1 MRRSIY
7 ITTLLIWLAAVAARA
22 TAIWAPTWAEGEAA
36 SHVKYDD
43 SKSILCG
50 PSRAEALNYL
60 GEKQN
65 GFFYKNT
72 VLNKFESKLNL
83 EYYLTDK
90 VTFVKGRSYII
101 NFTVSVN
108 YPYNF
113 NDTKVKLQLRDG
125 TTSTANVLKDLGEIS
140 LKGISTISPSLA
152 INSAP
157 AEGYVCLV
165 LTGTFKEWDSF
176 QCHFNDFS
184 IHNSDIKPIITNKPA
199 TTLNINLDKIPTL
212 NVTAIGADIAYKW
225 YAKAPTAT
233 SWTDIGVA
241 EQNYKPE
248 NFGPGYQFK
257 CVVSNRYGT
266 TETEPVTVEEVIVM
280 GTEDPESGLYY
291 ASVSLP
297 CDYALDENT
306 VAYKAKWNN
315 AKTALT
321 MDRVVLTDPYI
332 PKQSISGGL
341 ILQSTSEYIWLSI
354 PKSDIGRRTFY
365 DDNVLKA
372 STAYEAGK
380 TYLFGFK
387 DNKKVM
393 SYSSSKGNFYEG
405 IYVSGTTYSDG
416 IEMVFPKRCDVR
428 YRVKPL
434 ERDEVTGTMERQILV
449 YPFDITLNASQYKR
463 EGYVFKGWSIKD
475 AGVNHNA
482 LAYTDQQ
489 YFNNFEDGDSFV
501 LYALWHKL
509 DDQGNFPIS
518 SNDDWKV
525 FCTYVKRTNNVI
537 NAKLE
542 ADITAAGENRT
553 EAVGTE
559 SKPYTGIFDGNG
571 HKITVNYTSYEPFAA
586 PFSVVG
592 TSTIKNL
599 TVEGDI
605 LTYNQCAGGIIGF
618 NQGSGTILDKC
629 VSNVNIVAAS
639 DGYGGHG
646 GLVAKNH
653 ERMSITDCAFTGSIV
668 RDKTGQ
674 YKPHSCGGL
683 VGWALES
690 TYIRNCLFTG
700 FSDID
705 LTGCH
710 TFGDGDVT
718 VYNSFF
724 TNTMGDIPSGATYV
738 TPDILQNGEI
748 LTRLGSGWAIT
759 LGTDAIPTPFIE
771 SKKATTNYVYFVG
784 PYWRCDH
791 FELKDKDRMDNIGVR
806 LTAQTLSYDRTFT
819 VDDGYHTVYL
829 PFSIPTTNG
838 KLYACTG
845 INAEKS
851 QAEFTEVTTTKP
863 NTAYIFKPSTTRLDL
878 GSEVEIMP
886 TTGLNSQTGY
896 LRGVYSL
903 YTFNKNNN
911 ANCYGYAANTQ
922 DGYNAGAF
930 VKFGTG
936 ATLPA
941 GRAYIYAPEATQAG
955 AKRLD
960 MVIDGE
966 ATGISLPLADST
978 DDDATAP
985 SYNLAGQCVG
995 NGYKG
1000 IVIVNGKKMLR
1011 K

>member
-7 ITTLLIWLAAVAARA
+7 ITTLLIWLATVAAQA

-43 SKSILCG
+43 SKSVLCG
-50 PSRAEALNYL
+50 PNRAEALNYL

-72 VLNKFESKLNL
+72 VWNRNESKLNL

-108 YPYNF
+108 YPYNL

-140 LKGISTISPSLA
+140 LKDISTISPSLA

-165 LTGTFKEWDSF
+165 LTGTFKEWDSY

-199 TTLNINLDKIPTL
+199 TTLNIKLDKIPTL
-212 NVTAIGADIAYKW
+212 NVIAIGADIAYKW
-225 YAKAPTAT
+225 YAKAPTGT

-266 TETEPVTVEEVIVM
+266 TETEPSLVKTVSID
-280 GTEDPESGLYY
+280 GRQDPNDKSLYY
-291 ASVSLP
+291 APMSLP
-297 CDYALDENT
+297 CAFSIDGSYV
-306 VAYKAKWNN
+306 VAYKAIWNE

-321 MDRVVLTDPYI
+321 MVHVNQDDTYI
-332 PKQSISGGL
+332 PAQAISGGV
-341 ILQSTSEYIWLSI
+341 ILQSSRKTITLTMPEKYKNTTSYSDNILKGYDKYDSN
-354 PKSDIGRRTFY
+354 KSHIFSMRD
-365 DDNVLKA
+365 
-372 STAYEAGK
+372 GK
-380 TYLFGFK
+380 FA
-387 DNKKVM
+387 M
-393 SYSSSKGNFYEG
+393 SYYSSETDFYQAFFLSDKIYYSG
-405 IYVSGTTYSDG
+405 ISMY
-416 IEMVFPKRCDVR
+416 FPKRCDISFDGN
-428 YRVKPL
+428 YYYST
-434 ERDEVTGTMERQILV
+434 TGIMSNQVLV
-449 YPFDITLNASQYKR
+449 EQGEMKLRTNTIKCDGF
-463 EGYVFKGWSIKD
+463 VFKGWNTQ
-475 AGVNHNA
+475 AHPYEV
-482 LAYTDQQ
+482 AYTDGQTLSSLPA
-489 YFNNFEDGDSFV
+489 EDGKKIK
-501 LYALWHKL
+501 LYAQWHKL
-509 DDQGNFPIS
+509 DEQGNFPIS

-525 FCTYVKRTNNVI
+525 FCTYVKCTNNVI

-542 ADITAAGENRT
+542 ADITAAGEERT
-553 EAVGTE
+553 EAVGTD

-571 HKITVNYTSYEPFAA
+571 HKITVNYTSHEPFAA

-605 LTYNQCAGGIIGF
+605 CTYNQCAGGIIGF
-618 NQGSGTILDKC
+618 NKGSGTILDKC

-668 RDKTGQ
+668 RDKAGQ

-718 VYNSFF
+718 VDNSFF
-724 TNTMGDIPSGATYV
+724 TNTMGDMPSGATYV

-791 FELKDKDRMDNIGVR
+791 FELKDKDQMDNIGVR
-806 LTAQTLSYDRTFT
+806 LTAQSLRYDRTFT

-838 KLYACTG
+838 KLYTCTG

-863 NTAYIFKPSTTRLDL
+863 NTAYIFKPSTTQLDL

-886 TTGLNSQTGY
+886 TTGLNSQTGH

-911 ANCYGYAANTQ
+911 ADCYGYAAKTQ

-941 GRAYIYAPEATQAG
+941 GRAYIYAPEASQAG

-985 SYNLAGQCVG
+985 RYNLAGQRVG

-1000 IVIVNGKKMLR
+1000 IVIVNGKKMVS